1 MQIYCLKYIIKYQ
14 YILSVYIICFNGL
27 NIKKKVFI
35 PIFLFDTIVISN
47 ALYVRG
53 EEFSPY

>member
-27 NIKKKVFI
+27 NFKKVFI